1 MLQYVRLGDVDSL
14 AILKDMDLVTRT
26 ATLQMRVTPAVK
38 YASEKILHRMG
49 MSMTEAMELF
59 LRRVIVD
66 QRIPF
71 EVAALDPETLARI
84 TNEASLQKPTASR
97 KGKRVQRSRGGG

>member
-1 MLQYVRLGDVDSL
+1 MEL
-14 AILKDMDLVTRT
+14 AART

-38 YASEKILHRMG
+38 YASEKVLRRMG

-71 EVAALDPETLARI
+71 EIAALDPETLARI
-84 TNEASLQKPTASR
+84 TSEASLQKTTASR
-97 KGKRVQRSRGGG
+97 VHRPKGKRGRRSQGGG

>member
-1 MLQYVRLGDVDSL
+1 MEL
-14 AILKDMDLVTRT
+14 ATRT

-38 YASEKILHRMG
+38 YASEQILRRMG

-84 TNEASLQKPTASR
+84 TSEASLQKTTVSR
-97 KGKRVQRSRGGG
+97 VDRQKGKRGRRRQGGG

>member
-1 MLQYVRLGDVDSL
+1 MEL
-14 AILKDMDLVTRT
+14 ATRT

-38 YASEKILHRMG
+38 YASEKVLRRMG

-84 TNEASLQKPTASR
+84 TSEASLQKPTASR
-97 KGKRVQRSRGGG
+97 ANREKGKRAQRSRGGR

>member
-1 MLQYVRLGDVDSL
+1 M
-14 AILKDMDLVTRT
+14 T
-26 ATLQMRVTPAVK
+26 ATTRSATVQMRVTPAVK
-38 YASEKILHRMG
+38 YASELVFHRIG

-71 EVAALDPETLARI
+71 EVVALDQDVLARI
-84 TNEASLQKPTASR
+84 ADEASAQKTAR
-97 KGKRVQRSRGGG
+97 KSQHRKAVQGKGGG

>member
-1 MLQYVRLGDVDSL
+1 MDS
-14 AILKDMDLVTRT
+14 ATRS
-26 ATLQMRVTPAVK
+26 AMLQMRVTPAVK
-38 YASEKILHRMG
+38 HASEQVLHRIG

-71 EVAALDPETLARI
+71 DVVALDAETLARI
-84 TNEASLQKPTASR
+84 TNEIPR
-97 KGKRVQRSRGGG
+97 KGVRQKQIRRQHSRGGSG